1 MDQPP
6 QEEFSWFGF
15 VKDNIWTFIA
25 ASFIPLLQFFRSKKR
40 DQADS
45 RKAEVEADSAAVE
58 LMENAMTKYKARW
71 DIEMTELQQKY
82 DRIKQDHDRIKLDLE
97 DSIKRETAMKA
108 RIDDLEKTVKTLTTQ
123 LRQTKRNRK
132 KS

>member
-6 QEEFSWFGF
+6 HEEFSWFGF

-82 DRIKQDHDRIKLDLE
+82 DRIKQDLE
-97 DSIKRETAMKA
+97 ESVKRETAMKA